1 MAKFDNFYRLVEMHE
16 SMQESLRNLQNVSDQ
31 QRKLIDLIE
40 NSDKKSDF
48 EDFVKELKEQLEEM
62 DKQYKKLDDR
72 KTLLGK
78 IITPAGP
85 KTKQIID
92 DLLSALNVFG
102 Q

>member
-16 SMQESLRNLQNVSDQ
+16 SMQESLKNLQKVSDQ

-62 DKQYKKLDDR
+62 DKQYQKLDDR
-72 KTLLGK
+72 KTLLGE
-78 IITPAGP
+78 IITAASS